1 LQPLR
6 SSNRLAKKI
15 WGYSNEEVGVFAR
28 VSIYEVPPDRV
39 GAAAE
44 TFGQAIGQIRE
55 MTGLA
60 AAYLLVNAE
69 NGRTLTMTLWDSRAA
84 MEASRV
90 TASRLRSEAARG
102 LDGDVLSTE
111 EYEVAARELG
121 DAA

>member
-55 MTGLA
+55 MTS
-60 AAYLLVNAE
+60 
-69 NGRTLTMTLWDSRAA
+69 GR
-84 MEASRV
+84 
-90 TASRLRSEAARG
+90 
-102 LDGDVLSTE
+102 
-111 EYEVAARELG
+111 
-121 DAA
+121 